1 MTKKYSSMYMEIV
14 NTTNDI
20 MHQCNVI
27 DYQLFNN
34 HGLPEIIKAYLEK
47 NGHSNRSFF
56 LIDIGQ
62 MIKLNEIW
70 NDCLPDIKPYY
81 AVKCNPNPEFITILS
96 KLNIHFDCA
105 SKQEIDSVLNITKD
119 PSRIIYANPCKQ
131 LDYIKYASEKSV
143 NLMTFDCE
151 LELSKIKL
159 CHPNARLLLRIAVD
173 DSDSLIKFSTKFGCK
188 TEEIEH
194 LLLAAKR
201 LDLNVVGFSFH
212 VGSGCRTA
220 NQYYN
225 AIYQCKHASLIAK
238 KNGIYT
244 TIVDMGGGFPGR
256 DIETLFYDI
265 AFSIRQAM
273 DDYFSYEIE
282 NNIIQFI
289 AEPGRYF
296 AESTH
301 TLVVN
306 IIGKKIAKSKND
318 GDSLQYIYYINDG
331 VYGSFNCILF
341 DHAQPVI
348 KTLRGDNSPL
358 FPSKIFGPTCDSI
371 DVVAETVMLPEL
383 FIGDWLYV
391 ENFGAYTCAA
401 SSEFNGMEKPVRYYI
416 ARE

>member
-1 MTKKYSSMYMEIV
+1 MYMEIV

-34 HGLPEIIKAYLEK
+34 HGLPEIIKTYLEK

-244 TIVDMGGGFPGR
+244 TIVDIGGGFPGN
-256 DIETLFYDI
+256 DVETLFYDI

-401 SSEFNGMEKPVRYYI
+401 SSEFNGMEKPVQYYI